1 MKLFDKFKQNDM
13 ITRISGKHLYYAFL
27 AGAKRILEEQQYLN
41 KINVFPVP
49 DGDTGTNMASTVQ
62 AIVDNTSIYS
72 GYKDTAMSVAD
83 AALLGARGN
92 SGIIFAQ
99 FLFGT
104 ALDSPNTDTISVEEF
119 IQSVKAGVKAAYESI
134 SNPVEGTIITL
145 LRRWAEVM
153 DELKSQTDD
162 FIELLKLA
170 YPALEEALRET
181 KKLLPK
187 LAKAKVVDSGA
198 QAFVFFI
205 QGALEFLTTGTL
217 KDLSGVRSQIIAN
230 TEEARIDHEEIKYR
244 YCTEGMMTLVSDVDL
259 KNLRQ
264 QLSRLGDSIVVAG
277 SRTRLRVHIHT
288 DTPSKVF
295 AILSRYGYVDFQK
308 VDDMEF
314 QHELLTKGPKHKIGL
329 LIDSCADV
337 PKSVRYQHQMHLV
350 SLNLHIGKSQYLD
363 RISIT
368 PNQFYRL
375 LRKSDVKDKFS
386 TSQPSKKDF
395 LDKYNFM
402 ATLYD
407 SVISL
412 SVSSGLSGTYQN
424 SAESAG
430 RSAIGTGKRISAI
443 DTKLCSGTEGLLA
456 VLVSEAIESGLSHDE
471 ILDKIKE
478 WIPKA
483 NVFVNTQSIKGFI
496 RSGRIS
502 KSKSIIANLLGLRP
516 LITMNK
522 EGGGE
527 KIGNFKGQEKMIDH
541 NLEIFREDHEK
552 IGIDRYCVCYTDQ
565 SDVHKAEEVAE
576 RLHQICGKKVD
587 YITQLS
593 PVLGTIGYN
602 GAIEI
607 AYVTK

>member
-1 MKLFDKFKQNDM
+1 M
-13 ITRISGKHLYYAFL
+13 ITHISGKHLYYAFL
-27 AGAKRILEEQQYLN
+27 AGAKRVLEEQQYLN

-62 AIVDNTSIYS
+62 AIVDNTAVHT
-72 GYKDTAMSVAD
+72 GYKDTAMSIAD
-83 AALLGARGN
+83 AALVGARGN
-92 SGIIFAQ
+92 SGVIFAQ
-99 FLFGT
+99 FLFGSGS
-104 ALDSPNTDTISVEEF
+104 DSPNTETITIDEF
-119 IQSVKAGVKAAYESI
+119 IESIKAGVKAAYEAI
-134 SNPVEGTIITL
+134 ANPVEGTIITL
-145 LRRWAEVM
+145 LRKWAEVM
-153 DELKSQTDD
+153 EELKTKTND
-162 FIELLKLA
+162 FIELLALA

-187 LAKAKVVDSGA
+187 LAQAKVVDSGA

-217 KDLSGVRSQIIAN
+217 KDLAGTRSQTVAG
-230 TEEARIDHEEIKYR
+230 TEEAQIDHEEIKYR
-244 YCTEGMMTLVSDVDL
+244 YCTEGMMTLTNDVDL

-277 SRTRLRVHIHT
+277 SRMRLRVHIHT
-288 DTPSKVF
+288 DAPAKVF
-295 AILSRYGYVDFQK
+295 GILSRYGHIDFQK

-314 QHELLTKGPKHKIGL
+314 QHELLAKGPKNKIGL
-329 LIDSCADV
+329 LIDSCADI
-337 PKSVRYQHQMHLV
+337 PKSLRFKHQMHMV
-350 SLNLHIGKSQYLD
+350 SLNLHVGKSQYLD

-375 LRKSDVKDKFS
+375 LRKSDAKDKFS

-395 LDKYNFM
+395 LDRYNFM

-407 SVISL
+407 SIISL
-412 SVSSGLSGTYQN
+412 SVSSQLSGTYQN
-424 SAESAG
+424 SVESAG
-430 RSAIGTGKRISAI
+430 RSAVGTGKRISAI

-456 VLVSEAIESGLSHDE
+456 LMAAEAIEEGLSHDE
-471 ILDKIKE
+471 ILKKINE

-483 NVFVNTQSIKGFI
+483 KVFVNTQSIKGFI
-496 RSGRIS
+496 RSGRLS
-502 KSKSIIANLLGLRP
+502 KGKSVIANLLNLRP
-516 LITMNK
+516 LVTMNK
-522 EGGGE
+522 DGGGE
-527 KIGNFKGQEKMIDH
+527 KIGNFRGQEKMIQH
-541 NLEIFREDHEK
+541 NLQIFRNDHEK

-565 SDVHKAEEVAE
+565 AELHKAEGVAE
-576 RLHQICGKKVD
+576 QLHQICGKKVE

-593 PVLGTIGYN
+593 PVLGSIGHN

>member
-1 MKLFDKFKQNDM
+1 MLFEKFTQDM

-62 AIVDNTSIYS
+62 AIIDNTKIHT
-72 GYKDTAMSVAD
+72 GYKETAMSVAD
-83 AALLGARGN
+83 AALIGARGN

-104 ALDSPNTDTISVEEF
+104 ASDSPNSETISIEEF
-119 IQSVKAGVKAAYESI
+119 IESVKAGVKSAYDSI

-153 DELKSQTDD
+153 DESKTKAKD
-162 FIELLKLA
+162 FVELLTLA
-170 YPALEEALRET
+170 YPALEEALKDT

-187 LAKAKVVDSGA
+187 LTKAKVVDSGA
-198 QAFVFFI
+198 QAFVFFV

-217 KDLSGVRSQIIAN
+217 KDLAGTRSQTIAEI
-230 TEEARIDHEEIKYR
+230 EEAHIDHEEIKFR
-244 YCTEGMMTLVSDVDL
+244 YCTEGMMTLVNDVDL

-277 SRTRLRVHIHT
+277 SRMRMRVHIHT
-288 DTPSKVF
+288 DSPAKVF
-295 AILSRYGYVDFQK
+295 AILSRYGNIDFQK

-314 QHELLTKGPKHKIGL
+314 QHELLTKGAKSKIGL
-329 LIDSCADV
+329 LIDSCADI
-337 PKSVRYQHQMHLV
+337 PRSVREQYQMHLI

-375 LRKSDVKDKFS
+375 LRKGDEKEKIS

-402 ATLYD
+402 ASLYD
-407 SVISL
+407 SVISM
-412 SVSSGLSGTYQN
+412 SISSKLSGTYQN
-424 SAESAG
+424 SADSAG
-430 RSAIGTGKRISAI
+430 RVAIATGKRISAI
-443 DTKLCSGTEGLLA
+443 DTKLCSGTQGLLA
-456 VLVSEAIESGLSHDE
+456 LLVAEAVQEGFSHEE
-471 ILDKIKE
+471 ILEKINV
-478 WIPKA
+478 WISKSKL
-483 NVFVNTQSIKGFI
+483 FVNTKTIKGFI

-522 EGGGE
+522 EGAGD
-527 KIGNFKGQEKMIDH
+527 KIGNFKGQKKMLEH
-541 NLEIFREDHEK
+541 SLEIFRKDHEAF
-552 IGIDRYCVCYTDQ
+552 GIDKYCILYTDQ
-565 SDVHKAEEVAE
+565 AELHKAKELAE
-576 RLHQICGKKVD
+576 RMFMICGKKVE
-587 YITQLS
+587 YITQVS
-593 PVLGTIGYN
+593 PVLGSIGYN
-602 GAIEI
+602 GAIEV

>member
-1 MKLFDKFKQNDM
+1 M
-13 ITRISGKHLYYAFL
+13 ITHISGKHLYYAFL

-62 AIVDNTSIYS
+62 AIVDNTLIHN
-72 GYKDTAMSVAD
+72 GYKDTAMSIAD
-83 AALLGARGN
+83 AALVGARGN
-92 SGIIFAQ
+92 SGVIFAQ

-104 ALDSPNTDTISVEEF
+104 ASDSPNNETISIDEF

-145 LRRWAEVM
+145 LRKWAEVM
-153 DELKSQTDD
+153 EDLKSKTDD
-162 FIELLKLA
+162 FIELLSLV
-170 YPALEEALRET
+170 YPALEEALRDT

-198 QAFVFFI
+198 HAFVFFI

-217 KDLSGVRSQIIAN
+217 KDLAGTRSQTIA
-230 TEEARIDHEEIKYR
+230 EADEAHIDHEEITFR
-244 YCTEGMMTLVSDVDL
+244 YCTEGMMTVVNDVDL

-264 QLSRLGDSIVVAG
+264 QLARLGDSIVVAG
-277 SRTRLRVHIHT
+277 SKTRLRVHIHT
-288 DTPSKVF
+288 DTPAKVF
-295 AILSRYGYVDFQK
+295 AILSRHGHIDFQK

-314 QHELLTKGPKHKIGL
+314 QHELLTKGPKAKIGL

-337 PKSVRYQHQMHLV
+337 PKSVRFKHQMHLV
-350 SLNLHIGKSQYLD
+350 SLNLHVGKSQYLD

-375 LRKSDVKDKFS
+375 LRKSDGKEKFS

-395 LDKYNFM
+395 SDKYNFM
-402 ATLYD
+402 STLYD

-412 SVSSGLSGTYQN
+412 SVSSRLSGTYQN
-424 SAESAG
+424 SVESA
-430 RSAIGTGKRISAI
+430 RRAAIDTGKRISAI
-443 DTKLCSGTEGLLA
+443 DTKLCSGTEGLVA
-456 VLVSEAIESGLSHDE
+456 VLAAEAIEAGFSHDE
-471 ILDKIKE
+471 VLDKIDK
-478 WIPKA
+478 WILKSRL
-483 NVFVNTQSIKGFI
+483 FVNTQSITGFI

-502 KSKSIIANLLGLRP
+502 KSKSVIANLLKLRP
-516 LITMNK
+516 LITMDKAGN
-522 EGGGE
+522 GE
-527 KIGNFKGQEKMIDH
+527 KIGNFKGQKKMIQRT
-541 NLEIFREDHEK
+541 LEIFREDHEK

-565 SDVHKAEEVAE
+565 SEIHKAEEVAE
-576 RLHQICGKKVD
+576 RMHQICGKKAD

-593 PVLGTIGYN
+593 PVLGSIGYN
-602 GAIEI
+602 GAIEV

>member
-1 MKLFDKFKQNDM
+1 M
-13 ITRISGKHLYYAFL
+13 ITHISGKHLYYAFL
-27 AGAKRILEEQQYLN
+27 AGAKRVLEEQHYLN

-62 AIVDNTSIYS
+62 AIVDNTAIHS
-72 GYKDTAMSVAD
+72 GYKDTAMSIAD
-83 AALLGARGN
+83 AALVGARGN

-99 FLFGT
+99 FLFGSG
-104 ALDSPNTDTISVEEF
+104 ANSPNSETITIDEF

-145 LRRWAEVM
+145 LRKWAEM
-153 DELKSQTDD
+153 MEELKTKTND
-162 FIELLKLA
+162 FIELLLLV
-170 YPALEEALRET
+170 YPTLEETLRET
-181 KKLLPK
+181 KNLLPK
-187 LAKAKVVDSGA
+187 LAQAKVVDSGA

-217 KDLSGVRSQIIAN
+217 KDLAGTRSQTVAEI
-230 TEEARIDHEEIKYR
+230 EEAHIDHEEITYR
-244 YCTEGMMTLVSDVDL
+244 YCTEGMMTLNGDVDL

-277 SRTRLRVHIHT
+277 SKTRLRVHIHT
-288 DTPSKVF
+288 DAPAKVF
-295 AILSRYGYVDFQK
+295 GILSRYGHIDFQK

-314 QHELLTKGPKHKIGL
+314 QHELLTKGTKSKIGL
-329 LIDSCADV
+329 MIDSCADV
-337 PKSVRYQHQMHLV
+337 PKSVRFKHQMHLI
-350 SLNLHIGKSQYLD
+350 SLNLHVGKSQYLD

-375 LRKSDVKDKFS
+375 LRKNSGQEKIS

-395 LDKYNFM
+395 LDRYNFM

-412 SVSSGLSGTYQN
+412 SLSSKLSGTYQN
-424 SAESAG
+424 SAETAG
-430 RSAIGTGKRISAI
+430 RAAIDTGKRISAI

-456 VLVSEAIESGLSHDE
+456 VLASEAIEAGFSHDE
-471 ILDKIKE
+471 ILKKINE

-483 NVFVNTQSIKGFI
+483 RLFVNTQSIKGFI

-502 KSKSIIANLLGLRP
+502 KSKSVIANLLNLRP
-516 LITMNK
+516 VVTMDK
-522 EGGGE
+522 EGNGS
-527 KIGNFKGQEKMIDH
+527 KIGQFKGREKSIQH
-541 NLEIFREDHEK
+541 CLQIFREDYEK
-552 IGIDRYCVCYTDQ
+552 SGIERYCICYTDQ
-565 SDVHKAEEVAE
+565 AELHKAEEVAE
-576 RLHQICGKKVD
+576 QMYQICGKKAE
-587 YITQLS
+587 YTTQLS
-593 PVLGTIGYN
+593 PVLGSIGYN

-607 AYVTK
+607 AYITK